1 MDSEEPRKL
10 KEGFLVKKGHVRHN
24 WKTRWFILYD
34 ETLVYF
40 KKKNQIMQATGE
52 IPLQGCFLVSPCAE
66 YTKKE
71 AVFRITSKDNVE
83 YLVQAANDEERE
95 EWTTA
100 IANAIRRLDIKY
112 KHTKSEV
119 PHSRSTYS
127 RPALQFPPTQIR
139 EIVEAMQDV
148 DAGIPLDTHMCYKEN
163 KAHKLCFTGI
173 QVIDW
178 LLRWSFVHNRD
189 AGRDLA
195 CVLLE
200 DAHLQPV
207 GLTSTLSFKQKAE
220 FENAATFLDD
230 TDALYRFSA
239 LRHSAQNEPLE
250 LEISDGSSDS
260 EDEIP
265 RDQCGAIKGNV
276 VKQGF
281 LQKKGHVRHNWKTRK
296 FILCTEPTMLFY
308 CRPSK
313 ESTPVGH
320 IKLLNSEVKTLK
332 SDDDLAGAEWDQ
344 GNKKQTTGYTFLL
357 RTRKGIKYIFRAASE
372 EDRMDWVQ
380 ALQSVCENT

>member
-34 ETLVYF
+34 ETLVYC

-139 EIVEAMQDV
+139 
-148 DAGIPLDTHMCYKEN
+148 
-163 KAHKLCFTGI
+163 
-173 QVIDW
+173 
-178 LLRWSFVHNRD
+178 D

-207 GLTSTLSFKQKAE
+207 GLTSTLSFKQKTE

-250 LEISDGSSDS
+250 LETSDDSSDS

-265 RDQCGAIKGNV
+265 RDQCGAIKGNI

-313 ESTPVGH
+313 ESTLVGQ

-332 SDDDLAGAEWDQ
+332 NDDDLAGAEWDQ